1 MKKTFPCQIA
11 VAQARLE
18 RAQRLETTLLERFA
32 ANPENDA
39 AGAAFELAQR
49 HVESAERSY
58 YRAVRETGA
67 PKPPAQA
74 LSLLDPGAYPHPQT
88 MLRPE
93 GEEPQRLH
101 LVSRKQIQ
109 PETLRQVG

>member
-18 RAQRLETTLLERFA
+18 RALRLETTLLERFA

-67 PKPPAQA
+67 PKPPTQA

-93 GEEPQRLH
+93 GEESQRLH

-109 PETLRQVG
+109 PEALRQVG